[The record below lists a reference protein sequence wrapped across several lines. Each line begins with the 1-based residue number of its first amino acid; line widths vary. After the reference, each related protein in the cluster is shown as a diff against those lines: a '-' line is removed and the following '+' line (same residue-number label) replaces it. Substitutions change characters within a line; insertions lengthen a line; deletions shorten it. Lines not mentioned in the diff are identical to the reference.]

1 MMHHPSLC
9 IAVLG
14 AESTGKSSLAAAL
27 AHALQHQ
34 YPPKHTAAGGWVAQV
49 ALVDEY
55 LRTWCIAHQ
64 RLPLAAEQD
73 HIAQTQAQ
81 HIDAAAAD
89 ARVVVADTTPLM
101 TAVYSEFYFGDVTLY
116 TEAWACQRRFVLHL
130 LMGTDVFWQADGTLR
145 DGPRVRDAVDEVLRR
160 RLTQANVRF
169 HTLYGSL
176 PERLRTAL
184 LLVQTLTNT
193 TPHMTATPPV
203 PIPMHRY
210 APFCVECSTPEGERS
225 LFKRLQRRNT

>member
-1 MMHHPSLC
+1 MMMHPPPLC

-27 AHALQHQ
+27 THALQHQ
-34 YPPKHTAAGGWVAQV
+34 YPPRHTAGGPVAQV

-55 LRTWCIAHQ
+55 LRTWCMARQ
-64 RLPLAAEQD
+64 RLPLVAEQS

-81 HIDAAAAD
+81 HIDDAAAD

-116 TEAWACQRRFVLHL
+116 TEAWTCQRRFALHL
-130 LMGTDVFWQADGTLR
+130 LMGTDVAWQADGTLR
-145 DGPRVRDAVDEVLRR
+145 DGPRVRDAVDVVLRR

-176 PERLRTAL
+176 AERLRIAL
-184 LLVQTLTNT
+184 LLVQTVTNT
-193 TPHMTATPPV
+193 TTHMTATPPV

-210 APFCVECSTPEGERS
+210 APFCVECSIPEGERS
-225 LFKRLQRRNT
+225 LFKRLRQRDT